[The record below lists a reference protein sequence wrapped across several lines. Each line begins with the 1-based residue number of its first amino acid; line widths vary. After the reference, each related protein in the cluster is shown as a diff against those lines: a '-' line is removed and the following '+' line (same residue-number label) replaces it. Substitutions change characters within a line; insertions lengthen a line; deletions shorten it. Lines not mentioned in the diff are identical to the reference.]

1 MRSAWHLGLR
11 WLVFG
16 GRGAVTWRGFWGR
29 SFGGGGC
36 FRWSFTTVP
45 FSASEVAVLGGG
57 SVAVEL
63 LLELAPLDYVGLR
76 PLPEVPGRRRTA
88 VAAGP
93 SLLAEEGSH
102 HWGSRIRLSRSAVS
116 GGHSDSEGVVAVR
129 RRVYSCRPVRL
140 GRWPSLG
147 LGRRRH
153 LRRGGLISPGTSRR
167 SRGNLMD
174 SLAGPSVR
182 GGAAP
187 VWGAVR
193 RRAGGAGSLVGDG

>member
-1 MRSAWHLGLR
+1 MAWVLGSFVRWRRLLPVVVHYGAVLR
-11 WLVFG
+11 VG
-16 GRGAVTWRGFWGR
+16 GRGPRWR
-29 SFGGGGC
+29 FGGG
-36 FRWSFTTVP
+36 RI
-45 FSASEVAVLGGG
+45 
-57 SVAVEL
+57 
-63 LLELAPLDYVGLR
+63 APGTCLSR
-76 PLPEVPGRRRTA
+76 PRRPSPLPEVPGRRRTA

-116 GGHSDSEGVVAVR
+116 GGDSDLEGVVAVR
-129 RRVYSCRPVRL
+129 RRACSCRPVRL
-140 GRWPSLG
+140 GRWPALG

-174 SLAGPSVR
+174 SLASPSVR
-182 GGAAP
+182 DGAAP